1 MLYLCILG
9 FSKSESLLE
18 DLKTV
23 YDNGKFSD
31 VTLQA
36 GEVKFPA
43 HKVIL
48 ASRSQ
53 VFDAMFQHDTKES
66 QTNIVNIENIEPE
79 VLSDMLQY
87 MYTGS
92 VNDFSVEKAMYLY
105 PVADKYFLEEL
116 KGWCV
121 DIMLENL
128 KVENVCQIALL
139 ADLHPDP
146 KLKEA
151 TFSMFRNCTR
161 EIFKRKEW
169 HDLVSDTD
177 RRVLVSD
184 ILQAVSADFTTN
196 CTDFE

>member
-1 MLYLCILG
+1 M
-9 FSKSESLLE
+9 
-18 DLKTV
+18 

-36 GEVKFPA
+36 GDVKFPA

-53 VFDAMFQHDTKES
+53 VFDAMFQHDMKES
-66 QTNIVNIENIEPE
+66 QTNIVHIENIEPAI
-79 VLSDMLQY
+79 LSDMLQY

-92 VNDFSVEKAMYLY
+92 VNDFYVEKAISLY

-116 KGWCV
+116 KKWCL
-121 DIMLENL
+121 DIMLESL

-151 TFSMFRNCTR
+151 TFNMFRNCTS

-169 HDLVSDTD
+169 QDLVYDTD
-177 RRVLVSD
+177 RRALVSD

-196 CTDFE
+196 CADIKK